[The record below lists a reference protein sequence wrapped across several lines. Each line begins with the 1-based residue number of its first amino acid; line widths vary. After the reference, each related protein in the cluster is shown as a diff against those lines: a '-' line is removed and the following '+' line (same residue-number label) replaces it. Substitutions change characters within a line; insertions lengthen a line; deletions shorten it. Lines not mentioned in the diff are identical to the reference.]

1 MNDKNKFVFGKD
13 NYIYIISGIV
23 ITIIGF
29 ILMMGGGSEDR
40 MAFNGDELFSST
52 RITVAPF
59 LVILGYVIVIY
70 GIMKKRK
77 IS

>member
-1 MNDKNKFVFGKD
+1 MNEKNDFVFGKD
-13 NYIYIISGIV
+13 NYIYIIGGIV

-29 ILMMGGGSEDR
+29 ILMMGGGSEDPNV
-40 MAFNGDELFSST
+40 FNGDELFSST

-59 LVILGYVIVIY
+59 LVILGFVVVIY

-77 IS
+77 LS

>member
-1 MNDKNKFVFGKD
+1 MNDKNNFVFGKD
-13 NYIYIISGIV
+13 NYIYIIGGIV
-23 ITIIGF
+23 LTIIGF
-29 ILMMGGGSEDR
+29 ILMMGGGSDDR
-40 MAFNGDELFSST
+40 MAFNGDELFSKT

-59 LVILGYVIVIY
+59 LVILGYAVVIY

>member
-1 MNDKNKFVFGKD
+1 MNNKKDFVFGKD
-13 NYIYIISGIV
+13 NYIYIIGGVV

-29 ILMMGGGSEDR
+29 ILMMGGGSEDPTV
-40 MAFNGDELFSST
+40 FNADELFST
-52 RITVAPF
+52 TIITIAPI
-59 LVILGYVIVIY
+59 LVILGFVVVIY

>member
-1 MNDKNKFVFGKD
+1 MNDKNDFVFGKD
-13 NYIYIISGIV
+13 NYIYIIGGIV

-29 ILMMGGGSEDR
+29 ILMMGGGSDDPNV
-40 MAFNGDELFSST
+40 FNGDELFSAT

-59 LVILGYVIVIY
+59 LVILGFVVVIY

-77 IS
+77 LS

>member
-1 MNDKNKFVFGKD
+1 MNDKNNFVFGKD
-13 NYIYIISGIV
+13 NYIYIIGGIV

-29 ILMMGGGSEDR
+29 VLMMGGGSEDR
-40 MAFNGDELFSST
+40 FVFNGDELFSST

-59 LVILGYVIVIY
+59 LVILGFVVVIY